1 MGTGVGVW
9 VHHLYRGEGGWVQV
23 QPCGF
28 RCIHGEEATGVK
40 GHWVLVPRIR
50 SQDREMHLVFY
61 FHRNLKDGYIQVSYK
76 GENTFCLQICLRL
89 LNTVGHP
96 LEVLCLQ
103 MQFSF
108 HKT

>member
-1 MGTGVGVW
+1 M
-9 VHHLYRGEGGWVQV
+9 QV

-40 GHWVLVPRIR
+40 GHWVLLPRIR